1 MSDICNLDMVKDY
14 LGMQGA
20 KQLDDD
26 LITDLCG
33 RVTKQF
39 ENYCGVTSFNAA
51 DFVEYHNGCGSK
63 HLFPNANLPINSI
76 TTIHDDPEWTWGSD
90 TLIAATDYRIVDSKY
105 IVAQTNFTD
114 NEQNVKVVFN
124 AGYTNIP
131 EDLLQSAIE
140 ETGRKYK
147 HRLDFDVLNKVM
159 TDGTVQYVDPGL
171 MKSTVQILKFYKNA
185 WVV

>member
-1 MSDICNLDMVKDY
+1 MSDICTLDQVKDF
-14 LGMQGA
+14 LGQTGA

-33 RVTKQF
+33 RITEQF
-39 ENYCGVTSFNAA
+39 QNYCGVSSFNAA
-51 DFVEYHNGCGSK
+51 AYTEYHDGGASK
-63 HLFPNANLPINSI
+63 YVFLNANLPINSI
-76 TTIHDDPEWTWGSD
+76 TTIHDAPDWTWGSD

-124 AGYTNIP
+124 AGFSTLP
-131 EDLLQSAIE
+131 EDLVQAAIE
-140 ETGRKYK
+140 EVGRKYK
-147 HRLDFDVLNKVM
+147 HRTDFDVLNKVM
-159 TDGTVQYVDPGL
+159 TDGTTQYTEPGL
-171 MKSTVQILKFYKNA
+171 MKSTKQVLKYYKNA